1 MSHSYKPFKAGNV
14 RDVMKSIQR
23 TAKQG
28 GWFTSE
34 EVRTDLEKR
43 RISIENRN
51 HIGVAFQTASKL
63 GMIKHTDV
71 TRSNVPSANG
81 RLVRVWE
88 AA

>member
-1 MSHSYKPFKAGNV
+1 MSHSHKPFKAGNV

-23 TAKQG
+23 TAQQRM
-28 GWFTSE
+28 WFTSE
-34 EVRTDLEKR
+34 QVRADLEKR

-51 HIGVAFQTASKL
+51 HIGVAFRTASKL

-71 TRSNVPSANG
+71 TQSNVPSANG